1 MDEKCG
7 NFGAVFFLFQF
18 KFIRPIFNSA
28 LVYIFLILHLMMMR
42 FKSYFFSELFLIDNA
57 DPDFKT

>member
-7 NFGAVFFLFQF
+7 NFGAVFF
-18 KFIRPIFNSA
+18 FISMQIYTPIFNSA
-28 LVYIFLILHLMMMR
+28 LVYIFLILHLMIMR